1 MDGIVDA
8 RELMAYL
15 FGDVL
20 LTMTDGRTVRGRLDE
35 LAVDTLVVDGV
46 QYALS
51 DVRDV
56 EHVGLITDHHT
67 YKGGGEIGCYSF
79 GETDLAEDFDRSKL
93 IYEDFD

>member
-35 LAVDTLVVDGV
+35 LAVDALVVDGV

-56 EHVGLITDHHT
+56 EHVGLITDRDGFF
-67 YKGGGEIGCYSF
+67 YRKQQFMSIVVVE
-79 GETDLAEDFDRSKL
+79 
-93 IYEDFD
+93 